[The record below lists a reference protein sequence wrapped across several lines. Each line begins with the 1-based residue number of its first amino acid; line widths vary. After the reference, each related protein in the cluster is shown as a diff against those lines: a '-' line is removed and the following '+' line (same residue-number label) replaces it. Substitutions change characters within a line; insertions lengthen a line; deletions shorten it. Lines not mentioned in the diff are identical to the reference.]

1 MSNIFHDIKSLR
13 IQGAT
18 NIALASLKYLKKF
31 SDKKGFGKKFDI
43 ETEKLLRLRP
53 TAVVLYNVINE
64 LKKEKSNEKISQLIQ
79 ELENAKERIAK
90 NGAPLIKN
98 GFQVHTHCHSTHAL
112 AVIKEAALQGKR
124 FSVIVDIT
132 EPRLQG
138 VKTAKELA
146 KMENIKVILIADN
159 AAGLALSPP
168 FFPIDD
174 LVIVGADAIRKEG
187 VVNKIGTYL
196 LAVAAKEQ
204 KIPFYVA
211 TTTFAIDKRRKFK
224 IEERPASEIYK
235 KIPGV
240 EIRNPAF
247 DITPLKYI
255 TGFITEKGIFSSEE
269 FRRDFIY

>member
-1 MSNIFHDIKSLR
+1 MTIFHDIKTLK

-18 NIALASLKYLKKF
+18 NIALASLKYLKNF
-31 SDKKGFGKKFDI
+31 SKKEGFGKKFDI
-43 ETEKLLRLRP
+43 ETEKLLKLRP
-53 TAVVLYNVINE
+53 TAVILYNVINE
-64 LKKEKSNEKISQLIQ
+64 LKKEKSKEKIFKLIK
-79 ELENAKERIAK
+79 ELENAKEKIAK
-90 NGAPLIKN
+90 SGAPLIKN
-98 GFQVHTHCHSTHAL
+98 GFQVHTHCHSTHAIT
-112 AVIKEAALQGKR
+112 VIKEAALQGKK

-132 EPRLQG
+132 EPKLQG
-138 VKTAKELA
+138 VITAKELA
-146 KMENIKVILIADN
+146 KMKNIKVILIADN

-174 LVIVGADAIRKEG
+174 IVIVGADAIRKEG

-211 TTTFAIDKRRKFK
+211 TTTFAIDKRKNFE
-224 IEERPASEIYK
+224 IEERPTSEVYK

-255 TGFITEKGIFSSEE
+255 TGFITEKGVFSSEE
-269 FRRDFIY
+269 FKRKFM